1 MSVATAT
8 LSSKYQISI
17 PKEVREAMDFKP
29 GQQLAFLR
37 VGKSLR
43 LVRVRKIED
52 FFGTAKGGEEFVR
65 DRSTRREDILPVLDE
80 AQKVSLHERVG
91 LMAQAGQKNKANAS
105 NKANSANNA
114 NPT

>member
-17 PKEVREAMDFKP
+17 PKEVREAMHFKP

-43 LVRVRKIED
+43 LVRVRKMEE
-52 FFGTAKGGEEFVR
+52 FFGMVKGGEEFVR

-80 AQKVSLHERVG
+80 AQKASLNERVK
-91 LMAQAGQKNKANAS
+91 LMMRAAQTNKANADS
-105 NKANSANNA
+105 TASL
-114 NPT
+114 P

>member
-17 PKEVREAMDFKP
+17 PKEVREAMHFKP

-52 FFGTAKGGEEFVR
+52 FIGMVKGGEEFVR

-80 AQKVSLHERVG
+80 AQKASLHERVR
-91 LMAQAGQKNKANAS
+91 LMTQASQKNKTNAS
-105 NKANSANNA
+105 NKATSASTT

>member
-1 MSVATAT
+1 MSIATAT

-17 PKEVREAMDFKP
+17 PKEVREAMHFKP

-52 FFGTAKGGEEFVR
+52 FIGATKGADTENYR
-65 DRSTRREDILPVLDE
+65 DRSTRREDNLPDLTTAE
-80 AQKVSLHERVG
+80 KVALKKRFAESRL
-91 LMAQAGQKNKANAS
+91 QAKA
-105 NKANSANNA
+105 
-114 NPT
+114 

>member
-1 MSVATAT
+1 MSIATAT

-17 PKEVREAMDFKP
+17 PKVIREAMHFKP

-52 FFGTAKGGEEFVR
+52 FIGMTKGVNTDDYR
-65 DRSTRREDILPVLDE
+65 NRSTSRDDALLIPTVV
-80 AQKVSLHERVG
+80 QKAVI
-91 LMAQAGQKNKANAS
+91 QKRFAK
-105 NKANSANNA
+105 KGV
-114 NPT
+114 TGKF

>member
-17 PKEVREAMDFKP
+17 PKEIREAMHFEP

-43 LVRVRKIED
+43 LVPVRKMED
-52 FFGTAKGGEEFVR
+52 FFGMVEGGEEFVR
-65 DRSTRREDILPVLDE
+65 DRSTHREDSLPVLDE
-80 AQKVSLHERVG
+80 AQKAL
-91 LMAQAGQKNKANAS
+91 LAKNLRAMTQTPK
-105 NKANSANNA
+105 SATA
-114 NPT
+114 KPAKE

>member
-17 PKEVREAMDFKP
+17 PKEVREAMHFKP

-43 LVRVRKIED
+43 LVRVRKMED
-52 FFGTAKGGEEFVR
+52 FFGTVKDGEEFVR
-65 DRSTRREDILPVLDE
+65 DRSTRREDILPVLNE
-80 AQKVSLHERVG
+80 AQKASITEDLQ
-91 LMAQAGQKNKANAS
+91 LITQTAQ
-105 NKANSANNA
+105 ANSASPA
-114 NPT
+114 

>member
-17 PKEVREAMDFKP
+17 PKEVREAMHFKP

-43 LVRVRKIED
+43 LVRVRKMEE
-52 FFGTAKGGEEFVR
+52 FFGMVKGGEEFVR

-80 AQKVSLHERVG
+80 AQRASLNERVR
-91 LMAQAGQKNKANAS
+91 LMTQAAQTNKANAS
-105 NKANSANNA
+105 STA
-114 NPT
+114 NPA